1 VITGF
6 LFGVTAAAAIGPIAL
21 LILNTGIRFGVSAG
35 VRSAMGAAVG
45 DLLYAVGATLAGA
58 ALIQLISEHAHTLR
72 LVAALVLIVV
82 GAYLLYGAFR
92 ASTAAEK
99 TPQSERPFLTTLA
112 LTIVNPLTLIVFSG
126 FVMQLNA
133 DTLTES
139 AVVVVS
145 IFVGSAVVQ
154 LVLGLGGAGL
164 SKVLANPNAIRLLNI
179 ASGAGIA
186 LFGVVGL
193 LSL

>member
-1 VITGF
+1 
-6 LFGVTAAAAIGPIAL
+6 
-21 LILNTGIRFGVSAG
+21 
-35 VRSAMGAAVG
+35 M
-45 DLLYAVGATLAGA
+45 
-58 ALIQLISEHAHTLR
+58 R

-92 ASTAAEK
+92 SSNAAEK

-112 LTIVNPLTLIVFSG
+112 LTIVNPLTLIVFSS

-133 DTLTES
+133 DTLSE
-139 AVVVVS
+139 AAIVVVS
-145 IFVGSAVVQ
+145 IFVGSAIVQ
-154 LVLGLGGAGL
+154 LALGLGGAAL
-164 SKVLANPNAIRLLNI
+164 SKLLANPNAIRLLNV

-186 LFGVVGL
+186 LFGIVGL